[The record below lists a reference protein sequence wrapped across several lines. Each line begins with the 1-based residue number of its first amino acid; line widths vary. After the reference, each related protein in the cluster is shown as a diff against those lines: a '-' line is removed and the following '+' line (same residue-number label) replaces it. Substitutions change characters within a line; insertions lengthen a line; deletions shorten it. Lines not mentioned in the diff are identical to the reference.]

1 MSISLHQQPTSTH
14 TPSVVGTN
22 DNTITDSTKQ
32 QANVSIPHKA
42 VPLDQV
48 QVSVTRQKN
57 LNPRKRR
64 SRKEIE
70 EERDIK
76 KLAKLIREDDRQKK
90 REIMLERKRTN
101 KLIKDGV
108 MHKGDMNM
116 KKLVKL
122 LETEAVE
129 EQQKKNEI
137 EIAQDNTS
145 VQKTEH
151 TQMLGGDGTDDNLER
166 TMVTVTQGA
175 TSELE
180 SFILRFWKEQCTAA
194 RNMCRKQKQQKRD
207 NVVKLQL
214 NTHVQKRPHKNDST
228 TEFEPSVSIISM
240 FCRLRAKN
248 ILPKSFI
255 C

>member
-70 EERDIK
+70 EERDMK
-76 KLAKLIREDDRQKK
+76 KLAKLIREDDRHEK
-90 REIMLERKRTN
+90 REIMLVVKDMRDEQKSTN

-108 MHKGDMNM
+108 MHKGDMR
-116 KKLVKL
+116 KLVKL
-122 LETEAVE
+122 LEGEAAEE
-129 EQQKKNEI
+129 EQRKVEF
-137 EIAQDNTS
+137 EIARDKTP

-151 TQMLGGDGTDDNLER
+151 TQTLGGDGTYDNLEK
-166 TMVTVTQGA
+166 TMVTVTRDA
-175 TSELE
+175 TCKLE
-180 SFILRFWKEQCTAA
+180 SFILQFQKEQYTAV
-194 RNMCRKQKQQKRD
+194 RKMCRKQKQQKRGS
-207 NVVKLQL
+207 VQL
-214 NTHVQKRPHKNDST
+214 NTHVQKNDST